1 MNWRLVLVLGILG
14 LVGICF
20 LTWVACAWVL
30 EAPYPWD
37 WPILY
42 RTQAGLERDL
52 RELPQPEDFYLV
64 TVIDAG
70 ERGPIKKW
78 GCYYAAVV
86 VVFGTTFPT
95 QEAMERYVS
104 ALEAQGWRPVDTES
118 WEWRLTRT
126 EQEELI
132 ISANAGPAPI
142 WEMDLKM
149 NLAYQQAR
157 DRFPTFVYITL
168 RYILPRV
175 RGC

>member
-52 RELPQPEDFYLV
+52 RELPQPEDFYMV

-78 GCYYAAVV
+78 GCYYAGVY
-86 VVFGTTFPT
+86 VVFGTTLPA
-95 QEAMERYVS
+95 QKAMMRYVQ
-104 ALEAQGWRPVDTES
+104 ALESLGWRVVESES
-118 WEWRLTRT
+118 WEWVLSRK
-126 EQEELI
+126 EQEELTIRAQGPGPI
-132 ISANAGPAPI
+132 I
-142 WEMDLKM
+142 EMEP
-149 NLAYQQAR
+149 AYQQAQG
-157 DRFPTFVYITL
+157 RFPTFIYITL

>member
-52 RELPQPEDFYLV
+52 RELPQPEGFYLV
-64 TVIDAG
+64 AVITGREG
-70 ERGPIKKW
+70 ERGPTKED
-78 GCYYAAVV
+78 GCYYAGVY
-86 VVFGTTFPT
+86 VVFGTTLPA

-104 ALEAQGWRPVDTES
+104 VLEAQGWRLGDAEGR
-118 WEWRLTRT
+118 EWVLVRS
-126 EQEELI
+126 EQEEMTI
-132 ISANAGPAPI
+132 RAGGGAGPI
-142 WEMDLKM
+142 IEMEPT
-149 NLAYQQAR
+149 YQQAQG
-157 DRFPTFVYITL
+157 RFPTFIYITL

-175 RGC
+175 KGC